1 MLLGVEGLGLP
12 SRPLARPSPYFVR
25 DLWGGGSPPT
35 WGSGSRNMGVIF
47 LTPVPPPTP
56 FSICLSLSHT
66 HFLSL
71 KFPGSSKK
79 QRQHLFTVRMSGL
92 RADSFWSPFL
102 DRDSWRRQ
110 DKPRFSGSSVT
121 CWLNGQKEVN

>member
-79 QRQHLFTVRMSGL
+79 QRQHLFTVRTQSRL
-92 RADSFWSPFL
+92 FL
-102 DRDSWRRQ
+102 EPLPGS
-110 DKPRFSGSSVT
+110 RFLEET
-121 CWLNGQKEVN
+121 GQA